1 MPALSS
7 SRYCF
12 AFAARPLNVPHSRWK
27 NAFFGC
33 NSRNSTPRQKVLLCQ
48 PIEATRRSKSCFRR
62 HKPGICFEPTAAA
75 DEVSVSSD
83 AIVFRGLRLRLGRGG
98 ARTSSAKAS
107 RRLRSCKKSVRPGLS
122 TGWPERLRRSLKR
135 SCHAPAIGPPEK
147 GRNSAGPSAQMRA
160 CGCGFTGSYRNIQ
173 RCPGPAL
180 AVTNAGTSS
189 GWTGR

>member
-1 MPALSS
+1 M
-7 SRYCF
+7 SRTHDGKMRSLAATAGIGRRVRKSFCVSPSKQPGGARA
-12 AFAARPLNVPHSRWK
+12 AFVDTSRAFVLNR
-27 NAFFGC
+27 
-33 NSRNSTPRQKVLLCQ
+33 RQ
-48 PIEATRRSKSCFRR
+48 S
-62 HKPGICFEPTAAA
+62 A

-98 ARTSSAKAS
+98 ARTRSAKAS

-135 SCHAPAIGPPEK
+135 SCHAPAIGLPEK

-160 CGCGFTGSYRNIQ
+160 CGCGFAGSYRKIQ
-173 RCPGPAL
+173 MCPGPAL